1 MAYTPALAR
10 LIQLLGKMPGIG
22 EKSAARL
29 AFFILRGDDNY
40 AHDLSAAVAAV
51 KRETR
56 FCSSCHALTE
66 SDPCDLCSDPKRD
79 QSQICVVEE
88 PSDVFA
94 VERAHGF
101 RGRYH
106 VLHGAISPL
115 DGRGPE
121 QLKIKELIR
130 RLDGGPSSD
139 PSGITEVVIA
149 TNPTVEGE
157 ATAVYLARLIKPLGI
172 SVSRIAY
179 GVPVG
184 GNLEYVDQATIGRA
198 LKGRQQM

>member
-1 MAYTPALAR
+1 LAYTPALAR
-10 LIQLLGKMPGIG
+10 LIQLLGHMPGIG
-22 EKSAARL
+22 EKTAARL
-29 AFFILRGDDNY
+29 AFFILRGEDQY
-40 AHDLSAAVAAV
+40 ARDLSEAVGAV

-56 FCSSCHALTE
+56 FCSTCFALTE
-66 SDPCDLCSDPKRD
+66 TDPCNTCADPERD
-79 QSQICVVEE
+79 RSVLCVVEE

-101 RGRYH
+101 RGLYH

-121 QLKIKELIR
+121 QLKVKELIR
-130 RLDGGPSSD
+130 RLEAAEVS
-139 PSGITEVVIA
+139 EVVIA

-172 SVSRIAY
+172 AVSRIAY
-179 GVPVG
+179 GIPVG
-184 GNLEYVDQATIGRA
+184 GNLEFVDQATMGKA

>member
-29 AFFILRGDDNY
+29 AFFILRGDDSY
-40 AHDLSAAVAAV
+40 AHDLAVAVEAV

-56 FCSSCHALTE
+56 FCSSCYALTE
-66 SDPCDLCSDPKRD
+66 ADPCDLCSDPKRD
-79 QSQICVVEE
+79 HAMLCVVEE

-101 RGRYH
+101 RGLYH

-121 QLKIKELIR
+121 QLRIKELVR
-130 RLDGGPSSD
+130 RLEGGEGTT
-139 PSGITEVVIA
+139 GISEVVIA

>member
-1 MAYTPALAR
+1 LAYTPALAR
-10 LIQLLGKMPGIG
+10 LIQLLGQMPGIG
-22 EKSAARL
+22 EKTAARL
-29 AFFILRGDDNY
+29 AFFILRGQDRY
-40 AHDLSAAVAAV
+40 AHDLAAAVAAV

-56 FCSSCHALTE
+56 FCSSCFALTE
-66 SDPCDLCSDPKRD
+66 SDPCDICADVKRD
-79 QSQICVVEE
+79 RSSLCVVEE

-101 RGRYH
+101 RGLYH

-121 QLKIKELIR
+121 QLRIKELIR
-130 RLDGGPSSD
+130 RLENAEVS
-139 PSGITEVVIA
+139 EVVIA

-172 SVSRIAY
+172 NVTRIAY
-179 GVPVG
+179 GIPVG
-184 GNLEYVDQATIGRA
+184 GNLEFVDQATIGKA

>member
-1 MAYTPALAR
+1 LAYTPALAR
-10 LIQLLGKMPGIG
+10 LIQLLGEMPGIG
-22 EKSAARL
+22 EKTAARL
-29 AFFILRGDDNY
+29 AFFILRGDDQY
-40 AHDLSAAVAAV
+40 ARDLSAAVAAV

-56 FCSSCHALTE
+56 FCSTCHALTE
-66 SDPCDLCSDPKRD
+66 SDPCVTCADPKRD
-79 QSQICVVEE
+79 RTLLCVVEE

-101 RGRYH
+101 PGLYH

-121 QLKIKELIR
+121 QLRIKELIQ
-130 RLDGGPSSD
+130 RLESAE
-139 PSGITEVVIA
+139 ITEVVIA

-179 GVPVG
+179 GIPVG
-184 GNLEYVDQATIGRA
+184 GNLEYVDQATMGKA